1 MNNRPSPNKTRQ
13 IGFLV
18 LIFVL
23 LLGTIYSMTRNTA
36 KESLVYSEVIEL
48 FETKQVE
55 SFTIDTDGNLDSIGG
70 LAGFVAGEQEQYL
83 HQQLL

>member
-48 FETKQVE
+48 FETKQLLQVFFDLIC
-55 SFTIDTDGNLDSIGG
+55 SSL
-70 LAGFVAGEQEQYL
+70 
-83 HQQLL
+83 QLFFFFRSKL